1 LKKQYWYVIIIYI
14 IMQLSGVVG
23 IPLLVALGVGGTNE
37 TVRQFQIA
45 SGYWVVCSFLIAFLF
60 ILWILRDDMKES
72 RLSLDRSSLRKSVSW
87 AFIGV
92 FLALAVQI
100 IAVNIE
106 IHLFGIEPGS
116 ENTRHIIEMV
126 KVIPILVIV
135 TSIIGPVLE
144 EIIFRKIIFGTLYQK
159 TNFWIAGLI
168 SSVAFAIVHMEPE
181 HILLYSAMGL
191 TFAFLYV
198 KTKRILVPIFAHVAM
213 NTFVVLI
220 QTLFAENI
228 EEWQRKAEQ
237 IQTIIGGF

>member
-23 IPLLVALGVGGTNE
+23 IPLLVALGIGGTDE
-37 TVRQFQIA
+37 TVKDIQIA
-45 SGYWVVCSFLIAFLF
+45 SGYWVVFSFLIAFLF

-72 RLSLDRSSLRKSVSW
+72 LRSRDRSSLQESVSW
-87 AFIGV
+87 ALIGV

-126 KVIPILVIV
+126 KVIPLLVIV
-135 TSIIGPVLE
+135 TSIFGPVLE

-181 HILLYSAMGL
+181 HILLYSAMGF

-237 IQTIIGGF
+237 IQTFIGGF